1 MTIFFRQKSKNF
13 LLIIQNEKKIFHF
26 FPNDYSG
33 HLQGSSD
40 RVATKKLARNLNCF
54 CRKSEKTQEKNFSFL
69 SSNYSYEGME
79 FTFDNWQSADVFFL
93 QIDQRLY
100 AKNPKSKAR
109 QTISVPRNSCFV
121 QKAPLATYNAVPTD
135 LPQAF
140 GRNLWKSPFKLQEK
154 LKHVNFFPQNVPV
167 EKWNAVLTTLPFF
180 LCQKSEFLQL
190 ITEEKLYPK
199 LFSPNDYSGHLQG
212 SSHRVATK

>member
-1 MTIFFRQKSKNF
+1 MLTCSLKMFLWTSRMQFWQTWQFFFARSLKIFCSSSKMK
-13 LLIIQNEKKIFHF
+13 KKIFHF

-54 CRKSEKTQEKNFSFL
+54 CRKSEITQEKNFSFL

-79 FTFDNWQSADVFFL
+79 FTFDNWQIADVFL

-109 QTISVPRNSCFV
+109 QTISVPKNTFFV

-140 GRNLWKSPFKLQEK
+140 GRNL
-154 LKHVNFFPQNVPV
+154 
-167 EKWNAVLTTLPFF
+167 
-180 LCQKSEFLQL
+180 
-190 ITEEKLYPK
+190 
-199 LFSPNDYSGHLQG
+199 
-212 SSHRVATK
+212 